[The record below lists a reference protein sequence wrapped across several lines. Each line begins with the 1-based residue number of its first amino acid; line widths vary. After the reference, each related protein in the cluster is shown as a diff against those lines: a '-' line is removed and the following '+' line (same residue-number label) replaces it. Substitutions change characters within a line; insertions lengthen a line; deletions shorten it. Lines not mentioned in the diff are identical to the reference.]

1 MRRPALLAALLL
13 AVGCSPRQ
21 AAPRA
26 TPDDTVRIDGSPG
39 MMPLAAALAESYRT
53 ARPQAAIAMG
63 TGLGTAARLDA
74 LASGR
79 IDVALA
85 SHGIDEAELARRGL
99 AAHEIARVAVVFAT
113 HAGVPLAGLT
123 QRQLCDVYAGRV
135 ADWRELG
142 GPALAIAP
150 RTRPVGEV
158 DADVVLA
165 GVPCLR
171 DVAMAAH
178 VQSVERP
185 DAMAAALADT
195 PGAVGM
201 TSLPFVD
208 RSGGRLRALA
218 LDGVTPSAEQV
229 RRGTY
234 PLTRRSVFLT
244 REDAPPAVRA
254 FLAFVRSAEGARV
267 IGASGAV
274 AADATP
280 RAPERVP

>member
-1 MRRPALLAALLL
+1 MRPVLRSLLATVVLATGCASRPAP
-13 AVGCSPRQ
+13 PRG
-21 AAPRA
+21 AP
-26 TPDDTVRIDGSPG
+26 TIVRIDGSAG
-39 MMPLAAALAESYRT
+39 VMPLAAALAEAYR
-53 ARPQAAIAMG
+53 AAQPQVTIAMG
-63 TGLGTAARLDA
+63 AGMGTAERLDA

-99 AAHEIARVAVVFAT
+99 AAHEIARAAVVFAT
-113 HAGVPLAGLT
+113 HAGVPLTAIT
-123 QRQLCDVYAGRV
+123 QRQLCDVYAGRAV
-135 ADWRELG
+135 DWRALG
-142 GPALAIAP
+142 GPSLAIAP
-150 RTRPVGEV
+150 RTRPAGEV

-178 VQSVERP
+178 VRSIERP

-195 PGAVGM
+195 PGAIGM
-201 TSLPFVD
+201 TSLPFVA

-218 LDGVTPSAEQV
+218 LDGVAPTAEQV

-244 REDAPPAVRA
+244 RAEPSPAVRA
-254 FLAFVRSAEGARV
+254 FLTFVRGPAGART
-267 IGASGAV
+267 IAASGVVPADGAAV
-274 AADATP
+274 
-280 RAPERVP
+280 ERR